1 VIVADTHAWIW
12 WITQPR
18 LLSPAAANAM
28 SNGFGIAAI
37 SCWEVA
43 MLADKRRIELDI
55 ETLEWLRQAIAI
67 PGTTLL
73 ALNIEI
79 AARAGS
85 LPPDVGGDPADRLI
99 VATAIERGAAL
110 VTKDERIRWADI
122 VPTIW

>member
-1 VIVADTHAWIW
+1 
-12 WITQPR
+12 
-18 LLSPAAANAM
+18 
-28 SNGFGIAAI
+28 
-37 SCWEVA
+37 